1 MNRLI
6 SSCKRFSSSINT
18 IKTIGVAGSGQ
29 MGTGIGYVFSR
40 VARNNVILYDENNT
54 QLEKSKKF
62 INSLIDKEI
71 AKNTLQSNEK
81 DNILSSISYSS
92 NINDF
97 KNADFVVE
105 VILIFLTNY
114 TIRRLSKMLELK
126 KSSSGP

>member
-1 MNRLI
+1 
-6 SSCKRFSSSINT
+6 
-18 IKTIGVAGSGQ
+18 

-54 QLEKSKKF
+54 QLAKSMKF

-126 KSSSGP
+126 KSSSGPWAQLLETK